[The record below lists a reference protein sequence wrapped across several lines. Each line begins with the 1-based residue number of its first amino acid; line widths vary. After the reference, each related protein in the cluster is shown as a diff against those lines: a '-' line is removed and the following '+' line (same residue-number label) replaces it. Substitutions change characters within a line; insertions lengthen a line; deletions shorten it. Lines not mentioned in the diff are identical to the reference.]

1 MKPQPQNFKTLVKK
15 RLIDL
20 GMTTTR
26 LAERIGKERNTVS
39 IAINHD
45 SMFLPTKA
53 LIRKELGLS

>member
-1 MKPQPQNFKTLVKK
+1 MKSQPQTFKTIVKK

-20 GMTTTR
+20 GLSTTG
-26 LAERIGKERNTVS
+26 LAKRIGKERNTVS
-39 IAINHD
+39 IAINHE